1 MPKDSRKVSISPSN
15 KQSDTSW
22 NWRLSRSIAQCPVDV
37 VFLCWCFRSESQGH
51 RREAASGAY
60 IFTLGDDISSDTPL
74 AGWSRHFF
82 YNFALLIFLYARG
95 LNLTLTAFLKSM
107 NLQYI
112 MWLEIPFTRGRH
124 SLLRPQGAQICCVRC
139 VNPNTNWRP
148 LAFPLSSPL
157 TSPHFAPHVPAL
169 RRGPL
174 FTGLKPV
181 SVGTWHLEQR
191 RTRSWLGERAK
202 FHFKLEIMP
211 FSCTVRIVEPTSTR
225 DGNRFLYA

>member
-1 MPKDSRKVSISPSN
+1 MISP
-15 KQSDTSW
+15 
-22 NWRLSRSIAQCPVDV
+22 
-37 VFLCWCFRSESQGH
+37 
-51 RREAASGAY
+51 Y
-60 IFTLGDDISSDTPL
+60 IF
-74 AGWSRHFF
+74 F
-82 YNFALLIFLYARG
+82 YARG

-225 DGNRFLYA
+225 DGNRFLYAEHRWITVTPSRIILAGWAFSVVGRTETIRKKILLLSQSH